1 MNTQLWINDPTLLMN
16 KNHIMELWPS
26 PSMTTEEKINAITR
40 LIIILSLLGYLITMS
55 PRILMIGFITLGIL
69 IGLYYLQQNIQEKTL
84 KEQFVNNRLNNN
96 LLPEVYPSFTDPK
109 TFTKFKDKLSTPT
122 QNNPLMNV
130 LIPEIQYNPNRKS
143 AAPAF
148 NPQVEEKINEAVKEN
163 TIKQFDDK
171 NIDERLFKDLGD
183 AFVFDRSMHQW
194 YSMPATTVPNNRE
207 GFQEWLYGSM
217 ISGKEGNPLALER
230 NHGGAY
236 NYTMY

>member
-1 MNTQLWINDPTLLMN
+1 MVSKLWIYDPAILMN
-16 KNHIMELWPS
+16 KNYIMKIWPQ
-26 PSMTTEEKINAITR
+26 PTMTTEEKINSISR
-40 LIIILSLLGYLITMS
+40 LIIILSLLGYFITMS
-55 PRILMIGFITLGIL
+55 AKILFIGLVTLGIL
-69 IGLYYLQQNIQEKTL
+69 IGLFYLQSNVQEKTL
-84 KEQFVNNRLNNN
+84 KEQFINNTLNNN

-109 TFTKFKDKLSTPT
+109 TYSKFKNKLNSPS
-122 QNNPLMNV
+122 QDNPLMNV
-130 LIPEIQYNPNRKS
+130 LIPEIQFDPNRKS

-148 NPQVEEKINEAVKEN
+148 NPKVNKEINNAVKEN

-171 NIDERLFKDLGD
+171 NIEQKLFNDLGD

-194 YSMPATTVPNNRE
+194 YSNPATTIPNNRE